1 MATEQWTDFTAIPDG
16 TEVFNH
22 GYSQCVALAN
32 RYNED
37 AVGGEFVPVGSAYQ
51 WWTERENLTQ
61 IRDAYVPAG
70 SPAVGALF
78 VARGGIY
85 DARDGHIG
93 VVTGVNGDGTFTTME
108 QNAEHRFVGR
118 YTRAN
123 APEVLGFL
131 VPRPNPAAAAAPPPE
146 EDDMTIYIRRDS
158 KSTVYAY
165 SPLTGKARGL
175 STLQWTVI
183 KRAYANAGLRLPLT
197 EEGPA
202 AMRALIGKER

>member
-1 MATEQWTDFTAIPDG
+1 MATEQWAEFTAIPNG

-32 RYNED
+32 RYNEE
-37 AVGGEFVPVGSAYQ
+37 AVGGAFVPVASAFQ
-51 WWTERENLTQ
+51 WWTERDALPQ
-61 IRDAYVPAG
+61 LRDTYFASAAPVA
-70 SPAVGALF
+70 GALF

-93 VVTGVNGDGTFTTME
+93 VVTGVNADGSFTTME
-108 QNAEHRFVGR
+108 QNAEQRFVGR
-118 YTRAN
+118 YTRVNGA
-123 APEVLGFL
+123 EVLGFL
-131 VPRPNPAAAAAPPPE
+131 VPRPNPAVPAAPQSE

-165 SPLTGKARGL
+165 SPITGRTRGL

-183 KRAYANAGLRLPLT
+183 KRAHASAGLSIPLT

-202 AMRALIGKER
+202 AMRALVGKER